1 MHWWLSCI
9 RKEKQFLMSSAIK
22 MLSDICGVKDLHVM
36 LVTSEVRR
44 VTWNI
49 VKKTQYYSLVD
60 V

>member
-1 MHWWLSCI
+1 
-9 RKEKQFLMSSAIK
+9 MSSAIK